1 MEETKSNAPKKRGRK
16 PSKKRKGYFYE
27 EQEEAFLKYVTSK
40 NQSERDRISEINF
53 ILPSLR

>member
-40 NQSERDRISEINF
+40 INPKEIEFSEINF